1 MEEDDQYLKRVAKAL
16 KFLEGL
22 ESLDSEQLF
31 LLKRILK
38 GETYE
43 KSNNQI

>member
-22 ESLDSEQLF
+22 ESLDAEQLF
-31 LLKRILK
+31 LLRRILK
-38 GETYE
+38 GE
-43 KSNNQI
+43 